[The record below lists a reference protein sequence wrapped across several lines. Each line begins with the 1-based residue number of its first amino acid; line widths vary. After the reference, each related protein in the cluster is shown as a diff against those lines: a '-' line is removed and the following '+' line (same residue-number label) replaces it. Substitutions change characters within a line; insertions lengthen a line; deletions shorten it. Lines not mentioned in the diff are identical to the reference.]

1 MPGRTYVKKVTA
13 KTQYLRE
20 DRLDGAPLS
29 FQKLNMF
36 LKTRRLKLTDFLLDT
51 TEVEAGS
58 TVSQD
63 ETEVDR
69 DDDPVHLEHGPE
81 GQLCE
86 SEPEYYTDDD
96 EDST

>member
-1 MPGRTYVKKVTA
+1 MPGRTYSKKVSA

-20 DRLDGAPLS
+20 DRLDGVPLS
-29 FQKLNMF
+29 FTKLDVF
-36 LKTRRLKLTDFLLDT
+36 LKTRRVELADFLLDT

-58 TVSQD
+58 RVGQAETEMD
-63 ETEVDR
+63 TEVD
-69 DDDPVHLEHGPE
+69 PVDLEHGPE

>member
-29 FQKLNMF
+29 FQKL
-36 LKTRRLKLTDFLLDT
+36 TDYLLDT